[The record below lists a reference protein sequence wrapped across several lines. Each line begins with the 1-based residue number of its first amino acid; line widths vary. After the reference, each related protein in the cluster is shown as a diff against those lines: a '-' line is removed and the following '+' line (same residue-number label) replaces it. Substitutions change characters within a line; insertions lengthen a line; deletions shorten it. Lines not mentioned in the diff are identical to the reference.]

1 MEGNEQR
8 VESAN
13 VRERKLLQSHDSHM
27 TTISLTLD
35 GSGESRA
42 AFTEMINR
50 LSGWKYVMIVIW
62 GLVQAIQVAIELLV
76 LL

>member
-13 VRERKLLQSHDSHM
+13 IRERKLLQSHDSHM

-42 AFTEMINR
+42 AFTEMIHC
-50 LSGWKYVMIVIW
+50 LSGWMEI
-62 GLVQAIQVAIELLV
+62 
-76 LL
+76 